1 MLPFIEDYSKR
12 IEKELSQQLKE
23 KNVRHRER
31 FKDIFRARYY
41 ELMPSLIRYKNHE
54 SVAVDFM
61 KVEVAL
67 RAGYD
72 VVIGQTSQPLGQPD
86 NIQVIGYVKS
96 NRTTGDPKQLFE
108 TGKLRHGDIHFI
120 IPKHYMLE
128 HYTEITNHDSCKTGN
143 FVVLRNKTL
152 SYISDYSI
160 LDHYIDELAEIVLSR
175 YSLSMQVKISTLF
188 QGEEGDETLNQIISD
203 VYNGTPIIKTTKL
216 FDPEEHIH
224 HMKNEGVAQNFQ
236 ELKREYQNKISELN
250 NMLGINSLAVEK
262 ASGVSDAEAQSNR
275 GFTTSN
281 ANIYLDGRNDG
292 LEKLNKRFNLDLKAM
307 YNDEV
312 ASEFREIAK
321 SDDESEGGDNADT
334 DTL

>member
-1 MLPFIEDYSKR
+1 MMGFEDDYSER
-12 IEKELSQQLKE
+12 IKKELSQQLKE
-23 KNVRHRER
+23 KNVMHRER
-31 FKDIFRARYY
+31 FKDIFRARYH
-41 ELMPSLIRYKNHE
+41 ELMPSLIRYKNHKT
-54 SVAVDFM
+54 VAVDFM

-86 NIQVIGYVKS
+86 NIQVIGYVTS
-96 NRTTGDPKQLFE
+96 SQTTSDPKQLFE
-108 TGKLRHGDIHFI
+108 TKKLTHGDIHFV
-120 IPKHYMLE
+120 IPKRYMLE
-128 HYTEITNHDSCKTGN
+128 HYSEITNHDSCKTGN

-152 SYISDYSI
+152 QYISDYDI
-160 LDHYIDELAEIVLSR
+160 LNHYVDELAEIVLSR
-175 YSLSMQVKISTLF
+175 FSISMQVKISNIF
-188 QGEEGDETLNQIISD
+188 QGEPGDETLNQLVSD
-203 VYNGTPIIKTTKL
+203 IYNGAPIIKATKF

-224 HMKNEGVAQNFQ
+224 KFDSQGVAQNFQ

-281 ANIYLDGRNDG
+281 ANIYLDARNDG
-292 LEKLNKRFNLDLKAM
+292 LEKLNKRFGLELKAM

-321 SDDESEGGDNADT
+321 SDEEEGEDDADT
-334 DTL
+334 NDV